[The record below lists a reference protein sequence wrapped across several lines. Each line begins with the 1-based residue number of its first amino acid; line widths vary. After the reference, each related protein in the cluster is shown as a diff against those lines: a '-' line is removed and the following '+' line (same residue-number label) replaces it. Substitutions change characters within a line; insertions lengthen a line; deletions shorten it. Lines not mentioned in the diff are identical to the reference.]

1 MGLFKRKN
9 KNYQFSPYNQKT
21 NNRKDAPIITSF
33 DKINYVVINQ
43 SSDDQLFDVCDR
55 ILSGHPVLV
64 KFETIDINDANKMLS
79 FVSGVVYATEGKII
93 KIESRL
99 FLMGRK
105 EEFEDGSLY
114 QYYEDLKS

>member
-9 KNYQFSPYNQKT
+9 NNYQFSPYNQKVS
-21 NNRKDAPIITSF
+21 NQKNSPIITSF
-33 DKINYVVINQ
+33 DKINYVVVNDN
-43 SSDDQLFDVCDR
+43 SNEKLFDVCDR

-64 KFETIDINDANKMLS
+64 KVENLDINDANKMLS
-79 FVSGVVYATEGKII
+79 FLSGVIYATDGKII
-93 KIESRL
+93 NIESRL

-114 QYYEDLKS
+114 QYYEDLK